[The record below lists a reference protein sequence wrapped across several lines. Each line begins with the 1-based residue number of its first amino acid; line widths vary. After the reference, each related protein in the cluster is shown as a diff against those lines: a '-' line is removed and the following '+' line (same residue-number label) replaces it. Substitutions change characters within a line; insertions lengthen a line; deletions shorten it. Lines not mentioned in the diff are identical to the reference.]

1 MKRLVYESQGSQYF
15 QAVKDVQQLDGDM
28 QRFLYFSKRVLSK
41 HSGSNTFTYSKVY
54 WNDDNELVY
63 VSATYKVMLSKTNK
77 VFLTNTLNA
86 GFKFRPDKGI
96 EFWKGMKFCALDSAT
111 KEAIYRELGCEW
123 VLDGVPSKY
132 SGHMNYYYGYFLRSN
147 AIINRVLRKRI
158 TNPLD
163 LVRAFLSNDGKWR
176 DLKLRSNAALVLKLA
191 KQDKVELEYI
201 FECLQ
206 VEENPSRLLQWF
218 ATKESHKCEFQ
229 TYYHHGDL
237 RWELVRLGKK
247 INCNWSHK
255 RLDELHTRCSRDIR
269 EMELKYMDTIKYP
282 YSQPCPMIPNMELI
296 DTNLRLW
303 EEGSIMSHCIYS
315 YLQSAIERR
324 VFHFHG
330 TFGGEDF
337 SLAVQEY
344 RKWVDEEVEYVSKFE
359 VQQMHQ
365 AYNKSCTPEQRIA
378 INDWLS
384 RTEVQQWFANE
395 VKVYEEEVKAKQQ
408 AQIQAKIS
416 ETQARVAEVRGLA
429 PGAPAPLD
437 DLDDLP
443 F

>member
-206 VEENPSRLLQWF
+206 VEE
-218 ATKESHKCEFQ
+218 
-229 TYYHHGDL
+229 
-237 RWELVRLGKK
+237 
-247 INCNWSHK
+247 
-255 RLDELHTRCSRDIR
+255 
-269 EMELKYMDTIKYP
+269 
-282 YSQPCPMIPNMELI
+282 
-296 DTNLRLW
+296 
-303 EEGSIMSHCIYS
+303 
-315 YLQSAIERR
+315 
-324 VFHFHG
+324 
-330 TFGGEDF
+330 
-337 SLAVQEY
+337 
-344 RKWVDEEVEYVSKFE
+344 
-359 VQQMHQ
+359 
-365 AYNKSCTPEQRIA
+365 
-378 INDWLS
+378 
-384 RTEVQQWFANE
+384 
-395 VKVYEEEVKAKQQ
+395 
-408 AQIQAKIS
+408 
-416 ETQARVAEVRGLA
+416 
-429 PGAPAPLD
+429 
-437 DLDDLP
+437 
-443 F
+443 